1 MNWLRLKYAG
11 LDSRERKQLLLI
23 LIFSLVGGY
32 LFFSAWLWQQMFDA
46 EKMANRRENRIE
58 TRIGKIEPPKLEKG
72 VSEAVLKQQL
82 ELQALLQGDM
92 RKLAAA
98 LLPLDDAGAREQ
110 FKLELAKL
118 AELNS
123 LRVSRL
129 KTANSDI
136 RPPISEISGAE
147 LRRYLV
153 ERPVFDLALSGS
165 YLNLLHF
172 VNGLQRL
179 TYRAHVTDMSMEPGE
194 STDGRLKIQLR
205 IQV

>member
-1 MNWLRLKYAG
+1 MNWLKQKYYG
-11 LDSRERKQLLLI
+11 LDSRERKQLLFV
-23 LIFSLVGGY
+23 LIFSLIGGY

-72 VSEAVLKQQL
+72 ISDAVLKQQL
-82 ELQALLQGDM
+82 ELQALLEEDM
-92 RKLAAA
+92 RRLAGA

-118 AELNS
+118 AEVNN
-123 LRVSRL
+123 LRVSHV
-129 KTANSDI
+129 KAENSEI
-136 RPPISEISGAE
+136 RPPLSESNGAE

-153 ERPVFDLALSGS
+153 ERPVFALALRGS

-179 TYRAHVTDMSMEPGE
+179 TYRAHVTDMSMEPDE
-194 STDGRLKIQLR
+194 NSDGRLQIQLR